1 MKPDNILI
9 DKNFDVKIADFGFSC
24 ELNTNKLTNFKSGT
38 TGYMLPEQFREEPY
52 NGRDADLFASAV
64 VLFMMLT
71 GCMPFNAA
79 KEDDEYYKFIV
90 KGKFEKFW
98 SIYKDAAP
106 NISQEAK
113 ELLYTMFEKDP
124 ASRLT
129 LEELKVHPWVT
140 D

>member
-1 MKPDNILI
+1 LKPENILI

-38 TGYMLPEQFREEPY
+38 IGYMLPEQFREEPY

-106 NISQEAK
+106 NIS
-113 ELLYTMFEKDP
+113 
-124 ASRLT
+124 
-129 LEELKVHPWVT
+129 
-140 D
+140 